1 MLYVYIGV
9 ERENII
15 ILMYSVIYIDS
26 IVIFMYL
33 YVYDKVGFYVILEKV
48 QICLF
53 CKMICVLVSFFESKL
68 YLIV

>member
-1 MLYVYIGV
+1 MLYVYTGV

-26 IVIFMYL
+26 IVILMYS
-33 YVYDKVGFYVILEKV
+33 YVHDKVGLYVILEKV

-53 CKMICVLVSFFESKL
+53 CKMTCALASSFESKL
-68 YLIV
+68 YLTV

>member
-1 MLYVYIGV
+1 MLYVYTGV

-26 IVIFMYL
+26 IVILMYS
-33 YVYDKVGFYVILEKV
+33 YVHNNVYVILEKV

-53 CKMICVLVSFFESKL
+53 CKMTCALASSFESKL
-68 YLIV
+68 YLTV